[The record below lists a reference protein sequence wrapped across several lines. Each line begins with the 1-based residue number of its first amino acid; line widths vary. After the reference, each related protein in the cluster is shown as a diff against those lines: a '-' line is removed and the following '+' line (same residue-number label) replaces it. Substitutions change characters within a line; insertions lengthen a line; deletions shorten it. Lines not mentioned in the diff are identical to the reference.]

1 MRWDPLIC
9 TFFSLSCLQA
19 ETYCFGF
26 LNAHPDRSDL
36 PKARLDEIQAA
47 HLAHMDALARQ
58 GHLLA
63 AGPMATQGGPR
74 GIVAYRCQ
82 SLDQAIAWTAN
93 DPAVVNKRLVID
105 MHLWNAPSGLGEPL
119 ATMIKADPN
128 AKYTMVQLPLI
139 VLRKTARAEAG
150 LPDAALK
157 AHMAH
162 FARLQAQGKIR
173 IAGPFINSPGIIGV
187 FVLPQMDL
195 AAAKALFENE
205 PFMSQGYATVE
216 PHIWYVADEAIPKPA
231 TPAP

>member
-1 MRWDPLIC
+1 M
-9 TFFSLSCLQA
+9 SCLQA

-26 LNAHPDRSDL
+26 LNAYPDRADL

-47 HLAHMDALARQ
+47 HLAHMDELARQ

-74 GIVAYRCQ
+74 GIVVYRCQ
-82 SLDQAIAWTAN
+82 SLAQAIAWTAQ

-119 ATMIKADPN
+119 ATMIKSDSK

-150 LPDAALK
+150 LPGAAVK
-157 AHMAH
+157 AHIASLS
-162 FARLQAQGKIR
+162 RLQAQGKIR
-173 IAGPFINSPGIIGV
+173 IAGPFNNSPAIIGV
-187 FVLPQMDL
+187 YVLAQMDL
-195 AAAKALFENE
+195 AAANALFDNE
-205 PFMSQGYATVE
+205 PLVSQGYAAVE

-231 TPAP
+231 SPTP